1 MIEKALDILGKILDS
16 YFIPAIVSL
25 TAAIGVYSLTS
36 NDFWLLNKL
45 GRELYIVLIFLI
57 LLILILLAKYIGVK
71 IKKWLEKV
79 VIRWDDAEK
88 EEEFLFQLMD
98 QLEPKDQ
105 RKVRFFLDN
114 ENKPLILIGN
124 AQQYHYTNGFLL
136 RYCDMQDFIAE
147 DDTEVPLSEYD
158 LSPMKGDFS
167 KGYAG
172 VRVKL
177 KEDYYNGFKHLKN
190 KTGKISRFD

>member
-1 MIEKALDILGKILDS
+1 MIEKALDILAKILDS
-16 YFIPAIVSL
+16 YFIPAIVAL
-25 TAAIGVYSLTS
+25 ATAIGVYSLTS
-36 NDFWLLNKL
+36 DEFWLLNKL

-57 LLILILLAKYIGVK
+57 LLILILLAKCIGAKV
-71 IKKWLEKV
+71 KKWLEKV
-79 VIRWDDAEK
+79 VTRWDDVQK

-105 RKVRFFLDN
+105 RKVRFFLN
-114 ENKPLILIGN
+114 NGNRSLILIGN

-147 DDTEVPLSEYD
+147 DDTEVPVSEYD

-167 KGYAG
+167 NGYAG

-177 KEDYYNGFKHLKN
+177 KEDYYNGFKRLKD